1 MAKADGLVS
10 ESFLAVLQAEE
21 GAAAGPAMADND
33 ERGAAARSSAQR
45 LDRGWLAVHPS
56 SSQGSV
62 FSTTV
67 PLICQPPQAGD
78 LLPSSQHKFSLS
90 PY

>member
-21 GAAAGPAMADND
+21 GAAAGPAMADNN

-45 LDRGWLAVHPS
+45 LDRGGWLYTHP
-56 SSQGSV
+56 QARGV
-62 FSTTV
+62 FSV
-67 PLICQPPQAGD
+67 LQC
-78 LLPSSQHKFSLS
+78 H
-90 PY
+90 